1 MGLLEEGEILEAAA
15 TSCGKWWRPI
25 VGKEKVKAEGRDE
38 ILKCG
43 SRNTRMMPN
52 FRLASE
58 K

>member
-1 MGLLEEGEILEAAA
+1 MLEAAA
-15 TSCGKWWRPI
+15 NSCGKWWRPI
-25 VGKEKVKAEGRDE
+25 VRKEKVKAEERDE

-52 FRLASE
+52 FSLASE

>member
-1 MGLLEEGEILEAAA
+1 MLEAAA
-15 TSCGKWWRPI
+15 NSCGKWWRPI
-25 VGKEKVKAEGRDE
+25 VRKEKVKAEGRDE

-52 FRLASE
+52 FSLASE